1 MFNLYYI
8 SLYILD
14 LLYDILFNK
23 LRKKKVVFINET
35 KLKVKSEI
43 IFGDFFQ
50 PGKLSIVID
59 IKNFDPLFQLIKLL
73 EEWKITVSPE

>member
-8 SLYILD
+8 TLYILD
-14 LLYDILFNK
+14 LLYDIFFKK
-23 LRKKKVVFINET
+23 LRKKKVVFVNET

-73 EEWKITVSPE
+73 EEWKINVSPE

>member
-8 SLYILD
+8 TLYILD
-14 LLYDILFNK
+14 LLYDIFFKK
-23 LRKKKVVFINET
+23 LRKKKVVFVNET

>member
-1 MFNLYYI
+1 MIENFYK
-8 SLYILD
+8 
-14 LLYDILFNK
+14 K
-23 LRKKKVVFINET
+23 LRKKKVVFVNET